1 MKNDQAMESQL
12 SKEMSRRARTPKAGD
27 WSGLFNI
34 VNKSC
39 GKKIKATLTGLDE
52 ELMADVYAKFVQKI
66 AQMYCVIDDEAAAKQ
81 VRVQIAGNK

>member
-1 MKNDQAMESQL
+1 M
-12 SKEMSRRARTPKAGD
+12 PKAGD

-39 GKKIKATLTGLDE
+39 GKKIKAALSGLDE

-66 AQMYCVIDDEAAAKQ
+66 AQMYCVIDDEAVAEQ
-81 VRVQIAGNK
+81 VRVQIVGNK